1 MSYVLDALKKAQ
13 SQRQQDA
20 TQHPALAALNDN
32 SQSGDE
38 QQTNT
43 PREEVVVARLP
54 FGLVLLVVA
63 VLVLLV
69 GFTWWMNSPSDV
81 QNSAALGD
89 SVAVDEPV
97 ESSVTAPAP
106 IPQAASTNVPPSI
119 PTAPAAVSAE
129 SVAVEYDA
137 ELAARADTAPA
148 AKPVKGVIG
157 AIALAEPVSSRPSQ
171 PPRAEAVGEETVG
184 EKAVVSDTG
193 SSTTAETAPETETT
207 TAKIETRRLPP
218 YSSLQKIPTVII
230 TGHLYASDPASRS
243 VTMNGREW
251 FEGEPVNRDV
261 TLEEITRDGIVL
273 AVDGY
278 HLNVSRRRGWQ
289 AIE

>member
-69 GFTWWMNSPSDV
+69 GFTWWMNSPSGE
-81 QNSAALGD
+81 NSAALD
-89 SVAVDEPV
+89 ESVAVDEPV